1 MSAITKQI
9 AAVEFHVNARQ
20 ANAALESMRQSAED
34 AREEMA
40 QLQEQANKGVKTVMV
55 GGKDMDITKR
65 IRDLNATAKAFEQAA
80 QSQIKGVKAWDEL
93 WQHAKM
99 GNIEQLT
106 GQQIKAGVNGAKRQ
120 YDRLILGDEEDR
132 RKAAAIRD
140 IIDQANIVLDKLKG
154 DTDKVIQTLSD
165 GGHVADEVLQREKK
179 NLEDMLSLTEKFS
192 PEWQDYNRQLQAIT
206 KGIEEQAAQEKRL
219 RGELVDANDA
229 RREAAKLDE
238 DVARAAKEQH
248 AAQQQ
253 VIDDAQK
260 QMQQYQE
267 ERRQHQETA
276 QKITDEIAKQ
286 DRQIASQSQL
296 VESIKR
302 ENYERTKKSNVMVQ
316 EADQADKTAA
326 KAQRAADRSAK
337 EVEKFS
343 DKLQKAKDDVAK
355 LQEQLENL
363 GNTKAKPTIDTEKID
378 KLKTSLEGAK
388 GELAALMKDEQ
399 AANEK
404 LKQFGITAADTAD
417 DVKLQAAAERA
428 LKIEEESRAN
438 LQKELVALRRRIG
451 SEEVDLSKESWG
463 YTKLTGTKPEKA
475 FYAKNK
481 DVLNDEYWR
490 DQAGGG
496 SIGRRYKYL
505 QDISEDSEAMAEF
518 KENVGMSV
526 KDAMKVA
533 AQRMREIVQEAMK
546 RGFRID
552 NAMDEFD
559 ESYGKGPVVKLAG
572 YVKEFND
579 MVDAREKEVI
589 EMRREKL
596 RNIQDIVTD
605 PGDEPDTAQ
614 ERIRLAKESLKFMAS
629 PYDSNISSQV
639 KQQREEVASLEEEL
653 KKLSESGKQ
662 FSDVGSK
669 VDALK
674 KKIEDLKAEYKQLS
688 SDWIKA
694 SLDREPHKMYASYED
709 FAKEASKKK
718 GYDFEVDEKQYLEKM
733 RKRQSDMFE
742 FMTGDEVLHSPAYSR
757 IKDVA
762 AGHTEEDDLFGP
774 KEAKDILDGQKAYTD
789 ACDKVTQAISKAHAS
804 LRKAFDDNLQPEQVQ
819 NIAKQLHKL
828 QALYSQFIDLSF
840 STGESFMGGGKN
852 IVKDMFEDTGI
863 DFDKEVSK
871 AEAQIKRTLSTAE
884 KQKYDYYDK
893 NFEKERTDAKQKQDE
908 IDKRQEQ
915 IKKDLA
921 NAERDLANA
930 EKESSAESAK
940 SNSEREA
947 VVVKLTKALDK
958 QSKAEEDLKQKEK
971 EAADAQ
977 EMYNRASA
985 DATAKHEALDKA
997 KAEGNK
1003 KLQEESQKL
1012 SQLQGTREASIASLN
1027 QEKEAI
1033 KQKNEAVDAQTK
1045 IINDAQQTQA
1055 KSRQLS
1061 IESIEKSIALLKQE
1075 NRVIGDETNPQWV
1088 ENEKTIGR
1096 LNRRLE
1102 EMNANAAELRRQ
1114 AGVYNY
1120 IRENISDTKKVSD
1133 DALRSMYNELQ
1144 KTNSAGRVSTQVMRE
1159 NKQAMREIRA
1169 EQERRVQKVL
1179 GGDLGRQNEIQI
1191 RNAIA
1196 GARELIQA
1204 YGTTSRRAQALAAQI
1219 VNAEAHLKTV
1229 GVEGA
1234 RAARREADAAQLA
1247 ADKYKLMQD
1256 RMKDI
1261 GRISQS
1267 AFTETQKFWKEQLDS
1282 ATKGSRVYR
1291 EATRN
1296 LKALAAEQ
1304 QRMATEELQRNAK
1317 QLSRKDLGRLSEQ
1330 ELQSAIA
1337 AGKQLA
1343 QSMKPTDQAYKD
1355 LVNNIIRA
1363 EKYVKEF
1370 GLEGQR
1376 SARRTT
1382 EQMDAMNDR
1391 MSKLYKLSDGAL
1403 AETKKFWQEQMNDAE
1418 RGSKAY
1424 KEYEANLNAVIAR
1437 QQKIAMAG
1445 NLKSANKLMAGE
1457 SSLKGMGEEEIRKAI
1472 SAAREYQ
1479 KTLQAD
1485 SDAYTGHSRAIFN
1498 AEEYLRK
1505 YGYEADKAKMKEE
1518 QLKAAMT
1525 DRMKNVM
1532 TLSGSALAETRKF
1545 WQAQMEGA
1553 ARTSSE
1559 YKEAEVNL
1567 QRIAET
1573 ERNHKAASGMRVM
1586 ANLDK
1591 SGDVDIRQAIKAME
1605 ELRDAQAHGSKEW
1618 NHYNNLVEQGKKH
1631 LEEWAQTDSLAKF
1644 EGQMQKL
1651 TSLSDSALAETKKFW
1666 QEMVMGTEKGS
1677 AELQE
1682 YEGHLAKVKQEESER
1697 RQLANEMS
1705 VQKLGGNLSKL
1716 SENEIRQ
1723 AIEAGKQLI
1732 QTYATASPEAKSLA
1746 AQIVNAER
1754 HLKQYGVEAER
1765 AAAREADAIQ
1775 KAANE
1780 RAKADQLMETQLQNA
1795 SNLTESA
1802 LKAQERYWQRLIDD
1816 PKTAASSLSQYKD
1829 NLEKVHFAQQLL
1841 TQDKGQTAL
1850 DFFRNGTG
1858 DASTEQI
1865 KEQAENLKR
1874 YRDTLPT
1881 QSDAD
1886 VIMEINRYLAQTG
1899 QVAGSSAAQMMSLQ
1913 DALSIGK
1920 QGLAGSFKGTTEQ
1933 LRQAK
1938 QVLEASLATTK
1949 KGSDQYKEIREA
1961 LAGIAVEE
1969 KRVGKVSE
1977 EVQKI
1982 LDEPK
1987 GRSFNELKV
1996 AVEQGRKELNSMTR
2010 TTKEGQ
2016 KAYDELAE
2024 KVKAADLEMKNLGNE
2039 SKGSASPFEKAVSRL
2054 KTYVTLYMGTAVA
2067 LQKLSGLMDD
2077 TMTLSDKMGE
2087 VRKTTG
2093 FSAEEVGRL
2102 SDNLAKLD
2110 TRTPIQNLMD
2120 LSAAA
2125 GQLGLN
2131 TEEDVQGF
2139 TEAAN
2144 KMLVALPEMGQEGAT
2159 EMMKIAIS
2167 TKEVDKIRKQMEN
2180 GTIEGSSATAVA
2192 MEKIASTID
2201 RLRATTAAAAPP
2213 IADFVKRVG
2222 AVGARSGIT
2231 VDQVAALGAT
2241 VDSLGM
2247 GTEMAATAI
2256 SRMIPAIKNHAFD
2269 IARAIGVTPKT
2280 IRDLYDGGKAMDVIL
2295 MILQHIHDQN
2305 LNPDGIEKLL
2315 GTGGMGE
2322 IMKELDQQGA
2332 RAGIV
2337 FAGLSQNV
2345 GELRKNLGTAKEAY
2359 ADNIA
2364 IQQEYDKMND
2374 TTAAKWERLKN
2385 QLQEFFVSDS
2395 SQKFF
2400 GGIISALRVLVNIIT
2415 DDGPIG
2421 KALRFTAVYLAMLK
2435 AKWTEAIGFGI
2446 MYLGKLIFTTKA
2458 STAASAAD
2466 ATAKIFETTSTV
2478 ALGNANATAAAKT
2491 NLFTAAWRK
2500 LNAAQKANV
2509 IAAVAMA
2516 VVWLTVEA
2524 IKYVRQLT
2532 SMTRAQ
2538 KEMNKVQDQAAEK
2551 AAEESGRLENLRKI
2565 VNDNTRSVKE
2575 RKAAILAIQ
2584 KVVPNYIATVNG
2596 EGNAYKRNTELLTA
2610 YINKLKEKALVE
2622 GAKEEMQS
2630 LGKEIAHTT
2639 VEITKQ
2645 ETAIKNRQKEAT
2657 NTMRTGPQTS
2667 QGAVAPGS
2675 VQAQAATS
2683 MEIQGM
2689 ESKLRSLQNKK
2700 SEANDALQALQDNF
2714 GKQIAESDLANSLGK
2729 KGNGDWNDGGTGGTG
2744 GGEGT
2749 TGGGGTDKNNPW
2761 GANPDAASTDWK
2773 KYNGK
2778 ELVAR
2783 RKQMN
2788 EFVLALQGDTDV
2800 ESVLSE
2806 DPALMAAM
2814 KKGKVKKDAES
2825 VIAWYDQ
2832 QRLAIQDVLHSRALT
2847 NTGKWK
2853 DPKVA
2858 HQRAKSISAMVKNDM
2873 SYYMD
2878 ELDAYYTEQK
2888 SQIEDAQN
2896 SGLITEEEGWR
2907 RILENDRVWHQRRG
2921 ELGQLYAGKTK
2932 EVTRQEAD
2940 NIYSIIADRTGDTT
2954 DFIKVNIG
2962 KTNDLIHQ
2970 AGLKNAAIE
2979 RKILGDL
2986 DKGTEQDFLKM
2997 RTAVKKQLDAI
3008 EEIVSKERPFDGI
3021 VKNLRQNVEKM
3032 GIIYTDLDKQKEKL
3046 ILSGKGNG
3054 SDEMKAL
3061 NEEYAKERPNRLTF
3075 LLKESENAYQ
3085 KTGDSLL
3092 NDMRANGF
3100 SSWADAITQSDD
3112 ADKLKEAL
3120 VAQLHTVYDSVQD
3133 AIKKEAS
3140 EVKKQVDIA
3149 WNDTNGPL
3157 LGGKSMKGLYEAAA
3171 NALGVEQQSVSRANS
3186 LIGAG
3191 AASERVADKL
3201 AIRQL
3206 QIQLNMQEHYYAL
3219 VRKIG
3224 QQRVDDLK
3232 RQEEQYRK
3240 QGDYAKAEE
3249 AALDAKHAKM
3259 SLNLTLSEEETDLAK
3274 QRAEINARVE
3284 ESQNRLY
3291 TSLKEWGTLLSSSM
3305 QSLFEAS
3312 NTGAADYYNNLAK
3325 MHLTGEGSAGG
3336 TYVIIDNAGTK
3347 DAQAHYENLDGE
3359 DALKRQLEIEQQNAV
3374 ADAWKKVMDDINKKI
3389 SDQITDWMN
3398 AALQTQ
3404 SIDANTVALE
3414 ANTAALYATR
3424 PKNEGTAAPTAG
3436 KWEMGKDEDG
3446 NTLSPLQPTK
3456 VQEDESDLSKWAR
3469 SRRKRAGLS
3478 EDGNYDA
3485 PVWQLTPLQQEDEEQ
3500 HRMRAWTGYS
3510 QYGTGDGEEQTEA
3523 GGNNLGGFSDDQ
3535 VAVIT
3540 SQNQQIAQSRI
3551 DASNAATEAVIAG
3564 NKAQLQSTKDT
3575 GGKMEKASK
3584 STFSVMAQAMNMYGL
3599 AYQVMSND
3607 NMSSTQKFLTFALQ
3621 SAGQVAIAMLTT
3633 NMLQAEGQSQVELPG
3648 ILGKAASQLGPVA
3661 GPIAFAAMTA
3671 LLGGLMALATSKV
3684 SKSKSQIA
3692 QVTGAS
3698 VSAGRL
3704 STGMLTYAEGN
3715 VNEFTDPST
3724 LTPGQQYNVDAA
3736 DGHTYRARYMGANPK
3751 THLTNGPEFHLVGE
3765 RGREAII
3772 DANTTRQLQMDDTGI
3787 WKSIQTLYNGGSIRS
3802 VRRGGMKAFA
3812 TGNID
3817 ELAEGAV
3824 EQTADNGTAPAS
3836 SDTDLLAA
3844 LQASLDR
3851 NTEVMQKAV
3860 EHGIK
3865 GVFNVYGKDGLID
3878 SYDRGKKNANR
3889 YGERY

>member
-40 QLQEQANKGVKTVMV
+40 QLQEQANKGVKTVTV

-238 DVARAAKEQH
+238 DVAQTAKKEH

-253 VIDDAQK
+253 KIDDAQK

-267 ERRQHQETA
+267 QRRVHQEAA
-276 QKITDEIAKQ
+276 QKITDEITKQ

-302 ENYERTKKSNVMVQ
+302 ENHERTKKSNVLVQ

-326 KAQRAADRSAK
+326 KAKRAADSSAK
-337 EVEKFS
+337 NVERFS

-355 LQEQLENL
+355 LQEQL
-363 GNTKAKPTIDTEKID
+363 D
-378 KLKTSLEGAK
+378 KLGSGTETPKVDTS
-388 GELAALMKDEQ
+388 
-399 AANEK
+399 
-404 LKQFGITAADTAD
+404 
-417 DVKLQAAAERA
+417 
-428 LKIEEESRAN
+428 KI
-438 LQKELVALRRRIG
+438 
-451 SEEVDLSKESWG
+451 
-463 YTKLTGTKPEKA
+463 
-475 FYAKNK
+475 
-481 DVLNDEYWR
+481 
-490 DQAGGG
+490 
-496 SIGRRYKYL
+496 
-505 QDISEDSEAMAEF
+505 
-518 KENVGMSV
+518 
-526 KDAMKVA
+526 
-533 AQRMREIVQEAMK
+533 
-546 RGFRID
+546 
-552 NAMDEFD
+552 
-559 ESYGKGPVVKLAG
+559 
-572 YVKEFND
+572 
-579 MVDAREKEVI
+579 
-589 EMRREKL
+589 
-596 RNIQDIVTD
+596 
-605 PGDEPDTAQ
+605 
-614 ERIRLAKESLKFMAS
+614 
-629 PYDSNISSQV
+629 
-639 KQQREEVASLEEEL
+639 
-653 KKLSESGKQ
+653 
-662 FSDVGSK
+662 
-669 VDALK
+669 DALK
-674 KKIEDLKAEYKQLS
+674 KQIEGLKAEYKQLS

-709 FAKEASKKK
+709 FAKEAGKKK
-718 GYDFEVDEKQYLEKM
+718 GYDFEMDENQYLEKM
-733 RKRQSDMFE
+733 RKRQSDTFE
-742 FMTGDEVLHSPAYSR
+742 FMTGDEVLHSPAYLR

-789 ACDKVTQAISKAHAS
+789 ACDKVTQAISRAHAS

-828 QALYSQFIDLSF
+828 QALYSQFMDLGYSSRLSF
-840 STGESFMGGGKN
+840 SSGGKN
-852 IVKDMFEDTGI
+852 IVKDLFEGTGT
-863 DFDKEVSK
+863 DFDKEVAK

-893 NFEKERTDAKQKQDE
+893 NFEKERTEAKQKQDE

-930 EKESSAESAK
+930 EKEHSAESAK

-958 QSKAEEDLKQKEK
+958 QSKTEEDLKQKEK

-977 EMYNRASA
+977 ELYNRANA
-985 DATAKHEALDKA
+985 DAVVKHEALDKA

-1012 SQLQGTREASIASLN
+1012 SQLQGAREANVASLN

-1033 KQKNEAVDAQTK
+1033 KQKNEAVDAQAK

-1144 KTNSAGRVSTQVMRE
+1144 KTNGAGRVSTQVMRE

-1204 YGTTSRRAQALAAQI
+1204 YGTTSRRAQTLAAQI

-1256 RMKDI
+1256 HMKNL

-1267 AFTETQKFWKEQLDS
+1267 AFIETQKFWKEQLDGH
-1282 ATKGSRVYR
+1282 TKGSSVYK

-1304 QRMATEELQRNAK
+1304 QRMATEQLQRNAK
-1317 QLSRKDLGRLSEQ
+1317 QLNRKDFSRLSEQ

-1376 SARRTT
+1376 SARRTA

-1391 MSKLYKLSDGAL
+1391 MSKLNKLSDGAL
-1403 AETKKFWQEQMNDAE
+1403 E
-1418 RGSKAY
+1418 
-1424 KEYEANLNAVIAR
+1424 
-1437 QQKIAMAG
+1437 
-1445 NLKSANKLMAGE
+1445 
-1457 SSLKGMGEEEIRKAI
+1457 
-1472 SAAREYQ
+1472 
-1479 KTLQAD
+1479 
-1485 SDAYTGHSRAIFN
+1485 
-1498 AEEYLRK
+1498 
-1505 YGYEADKAKMKEE
+1505 
-1518 QLKAAMT
+1518 
-1525 DRMKNVM
+1525 
-1532 TLSGSALAETRKF
+1532 ETRKF
-1545 WQAQMEGA
+1545 WQ
-1553 ARTSSE
+1553 
-1559 YKEAEVNL
+1559 
-1567 QRIAET
+1567 
-1573 ERNHKAASGMRVM
+1573 
-1586 ANLDK
+1586 
-1591 SGDVDIRQAIKAME
+1591 
-1605 ELRDAQAHGSKEW
+1605 
-1618 NHYNNLVEQGKKH
+1618 
-1631 LEEWAQTDSLAKF
+1631 
-1644 EGQMQKL
+1644 
-1651 TSLSDSALAETKKFW
+1651 
-1666 QEMVMGTEKGS
+1666 EMVTGTAKGS
-1677 AELQE
+1677 AELKE
-1682 YEGHLAKVKQEESER
+1682 YEDHLAKVKQEESER
-1697 RQLANEMS
+1697 RQLANEVS
-1705 VQKLGGNLSKL
+1705 VQKLGGDLSKL
-1716 SENEIRQ
+1716 SESEIRQ

-1732 QTYATASPEAKSLA
+1732 QTYATASPEAKNLA
-1746 AQIVNAER
+1746 EQIVNAER

-1765 AAAREADAIQ
+1765 AAAREAEAIQ
-1775 KAANE
+1775 KAADE
-1780 RAKADQLMETQLQNA
+1780 RAKADQMMETQLQNA
-1795 SNLTESA
+1795 SNLTDSA
-1802 LKAQERYWQRLIDD
+1802 LKAQEHYWQRLIDD

-1829 NLEKVHFAQQLL
+1829 NLEKVHLAQQSL
-1841 TQDKGQTAL
+1841 TQDKGQAAL

-1858 DASTEQI
+1858 DASAEQI

-1881 QSDAD
+1881 QSNAD
-1886 VIMEINRYLAQTG
+1886 VILEINRYLAQTG
-1899 QVAGSSAAQMMSLQ
+1899 QTAGSSAAQMMSLQ
-1913 DALSIGK
+1913 DALDFGK
-1920 QGLAGSFKGTTEQ
+1920 QGLTGSFKGTNEQ

-1938 QVLEASLATTK
+1938 QVLESTLATTA
-1949 KGSDQYKEIREA
+1949 KGSDRYKEIREA

-1969 KRVGKVSE
+1969 KRVGGVSKE
-1977 EVQKI
+1977 IQKI

-2016 KAYDELAE
+2016 AAYDELAA
-2024 KVKAADLEMKNLGNE
+2024 KVKAADLEMKNLGND
-2039 SKGSASPFEKAVSRL
+2039 SKGTQSSFEKAVSRL

-2067 LQKLSGLMDD
+2067 LQKMSGAVDD
-2077 TMTLSDKMGE
+2077 IMTLSDKMGE

-2093 FSAEEVGRL
+2093 FSADEVNRL

-2110 TRTPIQNLMD
+2110 TRTPIQDLM
-2120 LSAAA
+2120 SMAAAA

-2131 TEEDVQGF
+2131 TEEDVRGF

-2144 KMLVALPEMGQEGAT
+2144 MLHVALPELGEEGAT
-2159 EMMKIAIS
+2159 EMMKVALA
-2167 TKEVDKIRKQMEN
+2167 TGEVDKIRKQMQD
-2180 GTIEGSSATAVA
+2180 GTVEGSSATAVA
-2192 MEKIASTID
+2192 MEKVASVID

-2213 IADFVKRVG
+2213 VADFVKRVG
-2222 AVGARSGIT
+2222 AVGAQSGIT
-2231 VDQVAALGAT
+2231 MDQVAALGAT
-2241 VDSLGM
+2241 VDELGM

-2269 IARAIGVTPKT
+2269 IAQSIGVTPDT
-2280 IRDLYDGGKAMDVIL
+2280 IRRLYDTGHAMDVIV
-2295 MILQHIHDQN
+2295 MILKHIKENNMQN
-2305 LNPDGIEKLL
+2305 DPNSIEKLL
-2315 GTGGMGE
+2315 GTGGMQE

-2337 FAGLSQNV
+2337 FAGLSQHV
-2345 GELRKNLGTAKEAY
+2345 VELQKNLRTANTAYQQGTAIL
-2359 ADNIA
+2359 N
-2364 IQQEYDKMND
+2364 EYNTMND
-2374 TTAAKWERLKN
+2374 DTAGKMERLKN
-2385 QLQEFFVSDS
+2385 QISKVFVTAKNS
-2395 SQKFF
+2395 KAM
-2400 GGIISALRVLVNIIT
+2400 GVIIDILRGLVSFITGNVNPALRVLSYLVKSVFIYWGILKIGLGEAIFIKAV
-2415 DDGPIG
+2415 DGAKELASG
-2421 KALRFTAVYLAMLK
+2421 LKNLMSNTRAYMRYTALLSRAHDEEAKAAIRARMANEGLSKAMLTNI
-2435 AKWTEAIGFGI
+2435 W
-2446 MYLGKLIFTTKA
+2446 
-2458 STAASAAD
+2458 
-2466 ATAKIFETTSTV
+2466 
-2478 ALGNANATAAAKT
+2478 TAAAAAAFYLVGTAIGKMSDKIEQAREEAAKVEEQEANMRAEQDQLGVSAKAVSDAYNNTLKQTLSDLQGSYAQLKSKWEELKT
-2491 NLFTAAWRK
+2491 EQQKVRWIKDN
-2500 LNAAQKANV
+2500 QKAFKDLGLSINSVRDAENV
-2509 IAAVAMA
+2509 FNNNTDS
-2516 VVWLTVEA
+2516 VVDA
-2524 IKYVRQLT
+2524 FQR
-2532 SMTRAQ
+2532 RA
-2538 KEMNKVQDQAAEK
+2538 K
-2551 AAEESGRLENLRKI
+2551 AAAY
-2565 VNDNTRSVKE
+2565 
-2575 RKAAILAIQ
+2575 AAKLTAL
-2584 KVVPNYIATVNG
+2584 
-2596 EGNAYKRNTELLTA
+2596 YKRQIDLLDKKRTNA
-2610 YINKLKEKALVE
+2610 
-2622 GAKEEMQS
+2622 
-2630 LGKEIAHTT
+2630 KEIANDA
-2639 VEITKQ
+2639 VYGGRSAKAGQEITDPTYHSSRYGYVNSAGKWVFSQ
-2645 ETAIKNRQKEAT
+2645 QGAALYSGKSAKGNPQNDKIDRDLGSVNADIK
-2657 NTMRTGPQTS
+2657 QTS
-2667 QGAVAPGS
+2667 EDLRTLDTEIHPNGS
-2675 VQAQAATS
+2675 
-2683 MEIQGM
+2683 
-2689 ESKLRSLQNKK
+2689 N
-2700 SEANDALQALQDNF
+2700 
-2714 GKQIAESDLANSLGK
+2714 
-2729 KGNGDWNDGGTGGTG
+2729 GNGGAGSGGKGG
-2744 GGEGT
+2744 
-2749 TGGGGTDKNNPW
+2749 TGGGGTDKNSPW

-2814 KKGKVKKDAES
+2814 KKGKVKKDADS

-2847 NTGKWK
+2847 NTGNWK

-2907 RILENDRVWHQRRG
+2907 RLLENDRIWRQRRA
-2921 ELGQLYAGKTK
+2921 ELQQLYAGKTK

-2940 NIYSIIADRTGDTT
+2940 NIYSIIAERTGDTA

-2970 AGLKNAAIE
+2970 AGLKNVSVE
-2979 RKILGDL
+2979 RRILGDL

-3061 NEEYAKERPNRLTF
+3061 NEQYAKERPNRLTF

-3085 KTGDSLL
+3085 KTGDTLL
-3092 NDMRANGF
+3092 SDMRANGF

-3149 WNDTNGPL
+3149 WNDTANTPL
-3157 LGGKSMKGLYEAAA
+3157 IGGKSMKNLYEAAA

-3224 QQRVDDLK
+3224 QQRIDDIK
-3232 RQEEQYRK
+3232 RQEEAARK
-3240 QGDYAKAEE
+3240 AGDYAKAEE
-3249 AALDAKHAKM
+3249 LALDAKHAKM

-3291 TSLKEWGTLLSSSM
+3291 TSLKEWGSLLSSSM

-3325 MHLTGEGSAGG
+3325 MRLTGEGSAGG

-3404 SIDANTVALE
+3404 SIDANTAALE
-3414 ANTAALYATR
+3414 ANTTALYATR

-3446 NTLSPLQPTK
+3446 NTLYPLQPT
-3456 VQEDESDLSKWAR
+3456 EEAESGDLSKWPRAR
-3469 SRRKRAGLS
+3469 HKRAGLS
-3478 EDGNYDA
+3478 ADGKYDA
-3485 PVWQLTPLQQEDEEQ
+3485 PAWQLSPLQQEDAEQ
-3500 HRMRAWTGYS
+3500 HSTEAWTGFKE
-3510 QYGTGDGEEQTEA
+3510 YGGGDETRQGA
-3523 GGNNLGGFSDDQ
+3523 SMLPGISDDQ
-3535 VAVIT
+3535 IASVGEQ
-3540 SQNQQIAQSRI
+3540 SQLLAQAQI
-3551 DASNAATEAVIAG
+3551 DADDRMTQAKIENQNKVNSIALSGNNKQLKNTKSMFAAMVSSC
-3564 NKAQLQSTKDT
+3564 NL
-3575 GGKMEKASK
+3575 
-3584 STFSVMAQAMNMYGL
+3584 YGA
-3599 AYQVMSND
+3599 AYQAMSND
-3607 NMSSTQKFLTFALQ
+3607 NLNTAQKFQMITLQ
-3621 SAGQVAIAMLTT
+3621 GVGSMAMAGLEVLKSQMIADAAS
-3633 NMLQAEGQSQVELPG
+3633 NSPG
-3648 ILGKAASQLGPVA
+3648 VLGKLWSQLGYWAAPVYA
-3661 GPIAFAAMTA
+3661 VFTG
-3671 LLGGLMALATSKV
+3671 LLGGLMGLATSKI

-3704 STGMLTYAEGN
+3704 STGMLTYATGN

-3787 WKSIQTLYNGGSIRS
+3787 WKSIQTLYNGGSLRS

-3817 ELAEGAV
+3817 ELADGA
-3824 EQTADNGTAPAS
+3824 TAAEVSSDGTAPATS
-3836 SDTDLLAA
+3836 NTDLLAA

>member
-34 AREEMA
+34 AREEMS

-229 RREAAKLDE
+229 RREAAKLDK
-238 DVARAAKEQH
+238 DVAQAAKEQH

-267 ERRQHQETA
+267 QRRQHQESA

-302 ENYERTKKSNVMVQ
+302 ENHERTKKSNVLVQ

-326 KAQRAADRSAK
+326 KAKRAADSSAK
-337 EVEKFS
+337 NVERFS

-355 LQEQLENL
+355 LQEQL
-363 GNTKAKPTIDTEKID
+363 D
-378 KLKTSLEGAK
+378 K
-388 GELAALMKDEQ
+388 
-399 AANEK
+399 
-404 LKQFGITAADTAD
+404 
-417 DVKLQAAAERA
+417 
-428 LKIEEESRAN
+428 
-438 LQKELVALRRRIG
+438 
-451 SEEVDLSKESWG
+451 
-463 YTKLTGTKPEKA
+463 
-475 FYAKNK
+475 
-481 DVLNDEYWR
+481 
-490 DQAGGG
+490 
-496 SIGRRYKYL
+496 
-505 QDISEDSEAMAEF
+505 
-518 KENVGMSV
+518 
-526 KDAMKVA
+526 
-533 AQRMREIVQEAMK
+533 
-546 RGFRID
+546 
-552 NAMDEFD
+552 
-559 ESYGKGPVVKLAG
+559 
-572 YVKEFND
+572 
-579 MVDAREKEVI
+579 
-589 EMRREKL
+589 
-596 RNIQDIVTD
+596 
-605 PGDEPDTAQ
+605 
-614 ERIRLAKESLKFMAS
+614 
-629 PYDSNISSQV
+629 
-639 KQQREEVASLEEEL
+639 
-653 KKLSESGKQ
+653 
-662 FSDVGSK
+662 
-669 VDALK
+669 
-674 KKIEDLKAEYKQLS
+674 S
-688 SDWIKA
+688 SDN
-694 SLDREPHKMYASYED
+694 D
-709 FAKEASKKK
+709 
-718 GYDFEVDEKQYLEKM
+718 KQ
-733 RKRQSDMFE
+733 
-742 FMTGDEVLHSPAYSR
+742 
-757 IKDVA
+757 
-762 AGHTEEDDLFGP
+762 
-774 KEAKDILDGQKAYTD
+774 
-789 ACDKVTQAISKAHAS
+789 
-804 LRKAFDDNLQPEQVQ
+804 
-819 NIAKQLHKL
+819 
-828 QALYSQFIDLSF
+828 
-840 STGESFMGGGKN
+840 
-852 IVKDMFEDTGI
+852 
-863 DFDKEVSK
+863 
-871 AEAQIKRTLSTAE
+871 
-884 KQKYDYYDK
+884 
-893 NFEKERTDAKQKQDE
+893 
-908 IDKRQEQ
+908 
-915 IKKDLA
+915 
-921 NAERDLANA
+921 
-930 EKESSAESAK
+930 
-940 SNSEREA
+940 A
-947 VVVKLTKALDK
+947 VVIKLTKALDK

-971 EAADAQ
+971 DAADAQ
-977 EMYNRASA
+977 ELYNRANA
-985 DATAKHEALDKA
+985 DAIAKHEALDKA

-1012 SQLQGTREASIASLN
+1012 SQLQGKREANVASLN
-1027 QEKEAI
+1027 KEKEAI
-1033 KQKNEAVDAQTK
+1033 KQKNEAVDAQAK

-1096 LNRRLE
+1096 LNQRLS
-1102 EMNANAAELRRQ
+1102 EMKQHAAELRGEVMSLGSAVNMAAEVSGKNGPASNNYSIEQMQQGIDALQKGRQ
-1114 AGVYNY
+1114 ETGNPAAIKVINESIDTLTQK
-1120 IRENISDTKKVSD
+1120 IREAKGEAVS
-1133 DALRSMYNELQ
+1133 
-1144 KTNSAGRVSTQVMRE
+1144 
-1159 NKQAMREIRA
+1159 
-1169 EQERRVQKVL
+1169 
-1179 GGDLGRQNEIQI
+1179 
-1191 RNAIA
+1191 
-1196 GARELIQA
+1196 
-1204 YGTTSRRAQALAAQI
+1204 
-1219 VNAEAHLKTV
+1219 
-1229 GVEGA
+1229 
-1234 RAARREADAAQLA
+1234 
-1247 ADKYKLMQD
+1247 
-1256 RMKDI
+1256 
-1261 GRISQS
+1261 
-1267 AFTETQKFWKEQLDS
+1267 
-1282 ATKGSRVYR
+1282 
-1291 EATRN
+1291 
-1296 LKALAAEQ
+1296 
-1304 QRMATEELQRNAK
+1304 
-1317 QLSRKDLGRLSEQ
+1317 
-1330 ELQSAIA
+1330 
-1337 AGKQLA
+1337 
-1343 QSMKPTDQAYKD
+1343 
-1355 LVNNIIRA
+1355 
-1363 EKYVKEF
+1363 
-1370 GLEGQR
+1370 LE
-1376 SARRTT
+1376 
-1382 EQMDAMNDR
+1382 DAMN
-1391 MSKLYKLSDGAL
+1391 
-1403 AETKKFWQEQMNDAE
+1403 F
-1418 RGSKAY
+1418 
-1424 KEYEANLNAVIAR
+1424 
-1437 QQKIAMAG
+1437 
-1445 NLKSANKLMAGE
+1445 
-1457 SSLKGMGEEEIRKAI
+1457 
-1472 SAAREYQ
+1472 
-1479 KTLQAD
+1479 
-1485 SDAYTGHSRAIFN
+1485 
-1498 AEEYLRK
+1498 
-1505 YGYEADKAKMKEE
+1505 
-1518 QLKAAMT
+1518 
-1525 DRMKNVM
+1525 
-1532 TLSGSALAETRKF
+1532 
-1545 WQAQMEGA
+1545 
-1553 ARTSSE
+1553 
-1559 YKEAEVNL
+1559 
-1567 QRIAET
+1567 
-1573 ERNHKAASGMRVM
+1573 
-1586 ANLDK
+1586 
-1591 SGDVDIRQAIKAME
+1591 
-1605 ELRDAQAHGSKEW
+1605 
-1618 NHYNNLVEQGKKH
+1618 
-1631 LEEWAQTDSLAKF
+1631 
-1644 EGQMQKL
+1644 
-1651 TSLSDSALAETKKFW
+1651 
-1666 QEMVMGTEKGS
+1666 
-1677 AELQE
+1677 
-1682 YEGHLAKVKQEESER
+1682 
-1697 RQLANEMS
+1697 
-1705 VQKLGGNLSKL
+1705 
-1716 SENEIRQ
+1716 
-1723 AIEAGKQLI
+1723 
-1732 QTYATASPEAKSLA
+1732 
-1746 AQIVNAER
+1746 
-1754 HLKQYGVEAER
+1754 
-1765 AAAREADAIQ
+1765 
-1775 KAANE
+1775 
-1780 RAKADQLMETQLQNA
+1780 
-1795 SNLTESA
+1795 
-1802 LKAQERYWQRLIDD
+1802 
-1816 PKTAASSLSQYKD
+1816 
-1829 NLEKVHFAQQLL
+1829 
-1841 TQDKGQTAL
+1841 
-1850 DFFRNGTG
+1850 
-1858 DASTEQI
+1858 
-1865 KEQAENLKR
+1865 
-1874 YRDTLPT
+1874 
-1881 QSDAD
+1881 
-1886 VIMEINRYLAQTG
+1886 
-1899 QVAGSSAAQMMSLQ
+1899 
-1913 DALSIGK
+1913 GK
-1920 QGLAGSFKGTTEQ
+1920 QGLAGSFKGTNEQ

-1938 QVLEASLATTK
+1938 QILESTLTTTT
-1949 KGSDQYKEIREA
+1949 KGSDRYKEIREA

-1969 KRVGKVSE
+1969 KRVGGVSA

-2016 KAYDELAE
+2016 RAYDELAE
-2024 KVKAADLEMKNLGNE
+2024 KVKNADLELKNLGND
-2039 SKGSASPFEKAVSRL
+2039 SKGTQSSFEKAVSRL

-2067 LQKLSGLMDD
+2067 LQKMSGAADD
-2077 TMTLSDKMGE
+2077 MLTLSDKMGE

-2093 FSAEEVGRL
+2093 FSADEVGRL

-2110 TRTPIQNLMD
+2110 TRTPIQNLME

-2131 TEEDVQGF
+2131 TEDDVRGF

-2180 GTIEGSSATAVA
+2180 GTVEGSSATAVA

-2213 IADFVKRVG
+2213 VADFVKRVG
-2222 AVGARSGIT
+2222 AVGAQSGIT

-2256 SRMIPAIKNHAFD
+2256 SRMIPAIKNNAFD
-2269 IARAIGVTPKT
+2269 IAHAIGVTPET
-2280 IRDLYDGGKAMDVIL
+2280 IRNMYESGHAMDVIL
-2295 MILQHIHDQN
+2295 MILQHIKEEN

-2315 GTGGMGE
+2315 GSGGMGE
-2322 IMKELDQQGA
+2322 IMKELNQQGA

-2345 GELRKNLGTAKEAY
+2345 DELRKNLGTAKEAY
-2359 ADNIA
+2359 ADNVA
-2364 IQQEYDKMND
+2364 IQQEYDKMNE
-2374 TTAAKWERLKN
+2374 TAAAKWERLKN
-2385 QLQEFFVSDS
+2385 EIEEVFVNDTNQNFMSTTLDFLRALVDFLTGRVNPVLKAVSYGVKAFALAWAAAKSNIGTIIGGLIKMLFHLDGSIRLCTASFKKFYAANKANVWFAIATAVFYVVSALHSAYEESQEFERELARLDAEELEAERNLDKLVEGFNASSRSTDAAASKQAQLKAQTSDLRKEVNELS
-2395 SQKFF
+2395 KSNDKSAAYTSKLHAKQEQLRQKETQLKRATDACNRANDERSKLISEINSKYSKYLGYMLSEKTTAEQVAIAHLQIVDALRQELEQKRLNKKLEKIDEETQGGIDKATRDSQKSLGALPADMQRRVNAKMTEIEGRIQRKDDGKGHITYTLPVIPGVTKKAVTANSIQGLA
-2400 GGIISALRVLVNIIT
+2400 GGYKQALRSVLTKEIHDYEWVTLPNGRRVRRTDRNGKQVRIT
-2415 DDGPIG
+2415 
-2421 KALRFTAVYLAMLK
+2421 
-2435 AKWTEAIGFGI
+2435 
-2446 MYLGKLIFTTKA
+2446 LGKSWKFVKA
-2458 STAASAAD
+2458 GKDVVPQYTQDTFSDFLDNSFSNYFHRARLVEERESRQAD
-2466 ATAKIFETTSTV
+2466 AREESQAYTRGLAATSIEH
-2478 ALGNANATAAAKT
+2478 ANSANAYAYRRANATLKRRSKKGLT
-2491 NLFTAAWRK
+2491 DEQIRDL
-2500 LNAAQKANV
+2500 AQQASVISAN
-2509 IAAVAMA
+2509 
-2516 VVWLTVEA
+2516 
-2524 IKYVRQLT
+2524 
-2532 SMTRAQ
+2532 MTRFKGELNNGAVYAGHGKQ
-2538 KEMNKVQDQAAEK
+2538 GSISEVVNKLYAKLPVGERAKILSAAEK
-2551 AAEESGRLENLRKI
+2551 
-2565 VNDNTRSVKE
+2565 T
-2575 RKAAILAIQ
+2575 
-2584 KVVPNYIATVNG
+2584 
-2596 EGNAYKRNTELLTA
+2596 
-2610 YINKLKEKALVE
+2610 
-2622 GAKEEMQS
+2622 
-2630 LGKEIAHTT
+2630 
-2639 VEITKQ
+2639 
-2645 ETAIKNRQKEAT
+2645 
-2657 NTMRTGPQTS
+2657 
-2667 QGAVAPGS
+2667 
-2675 VQAQAATS
+2675 QA
-2683 MEIQGM
+2683 GV
-2689 ESKLRSLQNKK
+2689 
-2700 SEANDALQALQDNF
+2700 
-2714 GKQIAESDLANSLGK
+2714 G
-2729 KGNGDWNDGGTGGTG
+2729 DGGDGTTFNPSTGGSSGAYTP
-2744 GGEGT
+2744 EPSS
-2749 TGGGGTDKNNPW
+2749 PW
-2761 GANPDAASTDWK
+2761 GDHPDAATTNWSK
-2773 KYNGK
+2773 MNGK
-2778 ELVAR
+2778 DLVAR

-2814 KKGKVKKDAES
+2814 KKGKVKKDADS

-2847 NTGKWK
+2847 NTGNWK

-2907 RILENDRVWHQRRG
+2907 RLLENDRIWRQRRA
-2921 ELGQLYAGKTK
+2921 ELQQLYAGKTK

-2940 NIYSIIADRTGDTT
+2940 NIYSIIADRTGDTA

-2970 AGLKNAAIE
+2970 AGLKNVSVE
-2979 RKILGDL
+2979 RRILGDL

-3085 KTGDSLL
+3085 KTGDTLL
-3092 NDMRANGF
+3092 SDMRANGF
-3100 SSWADAITQSDD
+3100 SSWADAITKSDD

-3149 WNDTNGPL
+3149 WNDTNVPL
-3157 LGGKSMKGLYEAAA
+3157 IGGKSMKNLYEAAA

-3325 MHLTGEGSAGG
+3325 MRLTGEGSAGG

-3404 SIDANTVALE
+3404 SIDANTAALE
-3414 ANTAALYATR
+3414 ANTTALYATR

-3446 NTLSPLQPTK
+3446 NTLYPLQPT
-3456 VQEDESDLSKWAR
+3456 EEAESGDLSTWPNA
-3469 SRRKRAGLS
+3469 RRKRAGLS
-3478 EDGNYDA
+3478 ADGKYDA
-3485 PVWQLTPLQQEDEEQ
+3485 PAWQLSPLQQEDAEQ
-3500 HRMRAWTGYS
+3500 HSAWTGLS
-3510 QYGTGDGEEQTEA
+3510 EYGGDEA
-3523 GGNNLGGFSDDQ
+3523 PQGASPLLSDDQ
-3535 VAVIT
+3535 MTTIAD
-3540 SQNQQIAQSRI
+3540 QNMQVAQSKI
-3551 DASNAATEAVIAG
+3551 DASNAATEAMIAN

-3599 AYQVMSND
+3599 AYQVMSNE

-3633 NMLQAEGQSQVELPG
+3633 NMLQTDAQSKVELPG
-3648 ILGKAASQLGPVA
+3648 ILGKAASQLGPIA

-3671 LLGGLMALATSKV
+3671 LLGGLMAVATSKV
-3684 SKSKSQIA
+3684 SKSKSQIS

-3704 STGMLTYAEGN
+3704 STGMLTYATGN

-3724 LTPGQQYNVDAA
+3724 LTTGQQYNVDAA

-3817 ELAEGAV
+3817 ELGEGAA
-3824 EQTADNGTAPAS
+3824 TAEVPSDGTAPATS
-3836 SDTDLLAA
+3836 NTDLLAA